1 MLVMV
6 MICLEKE
13 EYDIDDMMLSLTIL
27 SDDHVLCST

>member
-1 MLVMV
+1 MLMMV

-13 EYDIDDMMLSLTIL
+13 EYDIDDMMLNLTIL